1 MSVTTEGSEEI
12 SVSVT
17 RETRQAS
24 KINQICTKID
34 EILTQKQNQTLVKFT
49 LPELDEC
56 NEYVQQAVFDRYHA
70 EMIGKDLFIKIDG
83 GHKTR
88 IQFKL
93 NSSADTHN
101 PNWFVTQCTD
111 CKMMGNKYK
120 PDV

>member
-12 SVSVT
+12 LVS
-17 RETRQAS
+17 
-24 KINQICTKID
+24 II
-34 EILTQKQNQTLVKFT
+34 

-70 EMIGKDLFIKIDG
+70 EIIGKDLFIKIDR

-88 IQFKL
+88 IQFEL

-101 PNWFVTQCTD
+101 PNWFITQGTD
-111 CKMMGNKYK
+111 C
-120 PDV
+120 